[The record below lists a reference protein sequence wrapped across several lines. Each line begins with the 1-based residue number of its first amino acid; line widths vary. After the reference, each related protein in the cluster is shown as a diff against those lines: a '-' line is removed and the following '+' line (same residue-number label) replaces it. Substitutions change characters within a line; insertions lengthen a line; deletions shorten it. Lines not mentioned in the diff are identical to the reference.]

1 MGLPFA
7 RDIVT
12 PSKQGETSNG
22 ERMRARVAPSGNAL
36 TQIREKRTR

>member
-12 PSKQGETSNG
+12 PSKQGETSK
-22 ERMRARVAPSGNAL
+22 EKVCARASPPSGNAL